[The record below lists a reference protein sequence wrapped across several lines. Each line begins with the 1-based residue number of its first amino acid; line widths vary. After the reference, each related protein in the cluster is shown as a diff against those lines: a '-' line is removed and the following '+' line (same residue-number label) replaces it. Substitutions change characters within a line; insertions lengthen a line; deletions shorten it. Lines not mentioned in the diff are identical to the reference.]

1 MTGAQA
7 LGGRMTGVLSGVGG
21 RAVTAIL
28 RPFTTL
34 GGRLGGVLSGLGGVI
49 ARSPLGTIGR
59 VVAAGFG
66 RLGTLI
72 APIGGF

>member
-49 ARSPLGTIGR
+49 ARSRWGPSEEWWQQGLEGWGR
-59 VVAAGFG
+59 
-66 RLGTLI
+66 
-72 APIGGF
+72 